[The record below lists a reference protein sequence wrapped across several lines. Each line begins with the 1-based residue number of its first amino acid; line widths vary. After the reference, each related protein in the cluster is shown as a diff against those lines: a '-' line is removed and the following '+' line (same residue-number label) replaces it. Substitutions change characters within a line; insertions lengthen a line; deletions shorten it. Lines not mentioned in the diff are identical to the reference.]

1 VKGEKLGYTFKESK
15 NKKGWLISNK
25 IKLGPFDSKEVAL
38 ILIEGLNLDERDRN
52 ILESQIKT
60 SSLLDKIS
68 INETEILCT
77 MFYMI
82 FAAIPKINE
91 NAEDCSL
98 LQSLNGKH
106 ISFGFHFPENKNDD
120 NGSITEK
127 LVDDLKDPEVKFEE
141 LTFSSGDLGDA

>member
-1 VKGEKLGYTFKESK
+1 MGYTFKESK

-60 SSLLDKIS
+60 PSLLDKIS